1 MSREANLIGE
11 PFEMTPGSDP
21 NGRGRMDA
29 GCV

>member
-1 MSREANLIGE
+1 MSREANLTGE
-11 PFEMTPGSDP
+11 PFKMTPRPDP